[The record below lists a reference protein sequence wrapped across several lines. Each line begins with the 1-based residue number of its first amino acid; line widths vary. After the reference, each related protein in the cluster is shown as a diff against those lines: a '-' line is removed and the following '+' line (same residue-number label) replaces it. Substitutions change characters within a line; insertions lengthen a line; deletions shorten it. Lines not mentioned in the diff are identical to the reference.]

1 MIILRIL
8 LRLILAIG
16 RLLLV
21 VVKKSVKL
29 TLAGVATAAI
39 LMVLDALLLEA
50 ENDRHRPDAS

>member
-16 RLLLV
+16 RLLLA

-29 TLAGVATAAI
+29 TFAGVATAVI
-39 LMVLDALLLEA
+39 LMVLDTLLLEA
-50 ENDRHRPDAS
+50 DNDRPGGS

>member
-1 MIILRIL
+1 MMILRIL

-16 RLLLV
+16 RLLLA

-39 LMVLDALLLEA
+39 LMVLDTLLLEA
-50 ENDRHRPDAS
+50 DNDRPGGS

>member
-1 MIILRIL
+1 MMILRIL

-16 RLLLV
+16 RLLLA

-39 LMVLDALLLEA
+39 LMVLDTLLLEA
-50 ENDRHRPDAS
+50 GNDRPGGS

>member
-1 MIILRIL
+1 MLILRIL

-39 LMVLDALLLEA
+39 LMVLDTLLLEA
-50 ENDRHRPDAS
+50 DNDRPGGS